1 MNKSRDTHRKRICIL
16 ATTPFAIEV
25 FMRTHINA
33 LKKDYD
39 VTLVTSDHGEKLI
52 ELIGDNI
59 SFISIQIDR
68 KISIEND
75 ILALIKL
82 WRLFREEKF
91 DSVHSIMPKSGL
103 LAMLAA
109 RFAGVPSRL
118 HTFTGQVWAN
128 QKGFRRFALRI
139 LDKVLAMSAT
149 KVLADSHSQR
159 LFLIENNVVNAT
171 KILVLAGGSIAG
183 VNLNRFKYDAEM
195 HNQIRLHKRIQIND
209 IVFLFLGR
217 LTLDKG
223 LMDLSR
229 AFARAAKQDANIHL
243 LVVGPD
249 EENLEMEF
257 SILAQRF
264 PGRVHRVGFT
274 DCPENYMAAADVFCL
289 PSYREGFGSVIIEA
303 AAVGLPAIASRI
315 YGVTDAIEDGVT
327 GILHTPTSDHEIA
340 EAMLLLAS
348 DEALRYR
355 MGKAARTRV
364 ANEFSEARVTEA
376 FVDFYREMFSMIRI
390 KPK

>member
-1 MNKSRDTHRKRICIL
+1 M
-16 ATTPFAIEV
+16 
-25 FMRTHINA
+25 
-33 LKKDYD
+33 
-39 VTLVTSDHGEKLI
+39 TLVTSDHSEKLI
-52 ELIGDNI
+52 ELLGDNI

-195 HNQIRLHKRIQIND
+195 HNQIRLLKRIQIND

-229 AFARAAKQDANIHL
+229 AFAIAAKQDANIHL